1 MALILVTGAMGQLGN
16 ELKISSKKYF
26 GNDFI
31 FTDFDTL
38 DITDGEA
45 LMQFIAK
52 RKPGWII
59 NCAAFTSVDKA
70 EEEQEKAHMINALG
84 VKNIVSVIRDSPC
97 RLIHI
102 STDYVFDGRSE
113 TPYRES
119 DPVNPETVYGHTKL
133 EGEKYALLHPHSLV
147 IRTSWL
153 YSLYGHNFVK
163 TILRL
168 AEDENPLRVVNDQ
181 VGSPTWAAD
190 LADAILEIIS
200 GVNNHQ
206 IAFNAGIYNYSN
218 EGTCSWYEFA
228 LAILEE
234 AGISKE
240 VIPITTP
247 EFPLPAKRPQYSVLN
262 KSKITENYRL
272 AIPHWR
278 TSLSKCIK
286 LMNK

>member
-168 AEDENPLRVVNDQ
+168 AEGENPLRVVNDQ